1 MPKNIKKEVK
11 LATDVSY
18 LNKDFD
24 SFRSQLVSYA
34 AANYSEQIN
43 DFTQAGLGG
52 LFVDMAAYV
61 GDSLSFYL
69 DHQFNELN
77 LETAIE
83 EKNIERLVRLAGVK
97 ATPKSPATAY
107 VDVSVV
113 IPAKF
118 NNNEYEPDPDLLP
131 VIKSETTFTST
142 NGTNFYLYDD
152 IDFSIKTDDNFLDA
166 TVTINGTDSAGNPS
180 SFIVTK
186 EGVCTSGK
194 LINETHV
201 IGDAFVPFRTISL
214 RKGDVSEIIFVKDS
228 DNNEYFEVDN
238 LTQDLVYKRILN
250 DFDDKNLVRER
261 IEMSPASR
269 RFVKEFDRQTGK
281 TGIRFGGGRED
292 VFDDDVIPDPSE
304 FALPLFGDRKTFNSV
319 TIDPNSFLE
328 TQTLGIAPKNTIIT
342 VAYRSGGGVL
352 HNVPAS
358 SIATVSSLIMNFK
371 TTPTPENIVKIRA
384 STSVN
389 NTIPAG
395 GGEEEPTIEE
405 LRQIAINNQNSQNR
419 IVTRQD
425 LLSRIYTL
433 PNNFGR
439 VFRAAVVDNPNNPL
453 GARLFIISRNSQ
465 KQLIIS
471 PDTLKD
477 NLSVYLNQFRLISE
491 SIDILDAPIVNIAIK
506 YSIAVEK
513 GYNFQSVINEVN
525 ASLKDYFKIE
535 NFQINQPILIS
546 DVSNLILNTPG
557 SLSLIELKFVGM
569 SGVLNQTAYSNFTY
583 VPSENLSRGMYYPP
597 PGGIFEVK
605 YPDIDIVGRA
615 I

>member
-1 MPKNIKKEVK
+1 MPKNIKKKVK

-18 LNKDFD
+18 LNKDFK
-24 SFRSQLVSYA
+24 SFREQLVGYA
-34 AANYSEQIN
+34 AANYSDQIN

-83 EKNIERLVRLAGVK
+83 EKNIERLVRLAGVR
-97 ATPKSPATAY
+97 ATPKAPSTAY
-107 VDVSVV
+107 VDISIV
-113 IPAKF
+113 IPAKLI
-118 NNNEYEPDPDLLP
+118 NGEYQPDPDLLP
-131 VIKSETTFTST
+131 IIKSETIFAST

-166 TVTINGTDSAGNPS
+166 IVAINGQDASGNPS

-186 EGVCTSGK
+186 EGVCTSGQ

-201 IGDAFVPFRTISL
+201 VGNDFIPFRIIRL
-214 RKGDVSEIIFVKDS
+214 RKANVSEIVFVKDS

-238 LTQDLVYKRILN
+238 LTQDLVYKRVLN
-250 DFDDKNLVRER
+250 NFDDKNLVRER
-261 IEMSPASR
+261 IEIIPASR

-281 TGIRFGGGRED
+281 TGIRFGGGKAD
-292 VFDDDVIPDPSE
+292 VFDDDIIPDPSD
-304 FALPLFGDRKTFNSV
+304 FALPLFGDRKTFNNV

-328 TQTLGIAPKNTIIT
+328 TQTLGIAPKNTVIT

-352 HNVPAS
+352 HNVPAG
-358 SIATVSSLIMNFK
+358 SITTVSSLNMNFK
-371 TTPTPENIVKIRA
+371 STPAPENIVKIRA
-384 STSVN
+384 SVAVN
-389 NTIPAG
+389 NSLPAG

-405 LRQIAINNQNSQNR
+405 LRQIAINNKNSQNR

-425 LLSRIYTL
+425 LISRIYTI

-453 GARLFIISRNSQ
+453 AARLFIISRNNQ
-465 KQLIIS
+465 KQLTIS
-471 PDTLKD
+471 PDTLKN
-477 NLSVYLNQFRLISE
+477 NLSIYLNQYRLISE
-491 SIDILDAPIVNIAIK
+491 SIDILDAPIINIGIK

-513 GYNFQSVINEVN
+513 GYNTQAVINDIN
-525 ASLKDYFKIE
+525 SNLKDYFKIE
-535 NFQINQPILIS
+535 NFQINQPIIIA
-546 DVSNLILNTPG
+546 DVSNLILNTQG
-557 SLSLIELKFVGM
+557 ALSLIELKFTGI
-569 SGVLNQTAYSNFTY
+569 SGNVDGKSYSSYTY
-583 VPSENLSRGMYYPP
+583 VPSENLSKGIYYPP
-597 PGGIFEVK
+597 PGGIFEIK
-605 YPDIDIVGRA
+605 YQNSDIVGRV

>member
-107 VDVSVV
+107 IDVSVV

-201 IGDAFVPFRTISL
+201 IGDTFVPFRTISL

>member
-107 VDVSVV
+107 IDVSVV

-201 IGDAFVPFRTISL
+201 IGDTFVPFRTISL

-384 STSVN
+384 STTVN

-491 SIDILDAPIVNIAIK
+491 SIDILDSPIINIAIK
-506 YSIAVEK
+506 YSISVEK

-535 NFQINQPILIS
+535 NFQINQPILIA
-546 DVSNLILNTPG
+546 DISNLILNTPG
-557 SLSLIELKFVGM
+557 ALSLIELKFVGM
-569 SGVLNQTAYSNFTY
+569 SGTIDFNNYSSFTY

>member
-113 IPAKF
+113 IPAKL
-118 NNNEYEPDPDLLP
+118 NNNEYEPDSDLLP

-569 SGVLNQTAYSNFTY
+569 SGVLDQTAYSNFTY

>member
-24 SFRSQLVSYA
+24 SFRSQLVNYA
-34 AANYSEQIN
+34 TVNYSEQIN

-83 EKNIERLVRLAGVK
+83 ERNIERLVRLAGVK

-107 VDVSVV
+107 VEVSVV
-113 IPAKF
+113 IPAKLVS
-118 NNNEYEPDPDLLP
+118 NEYQPDPDLLP
-131 VIKSETTFTST
+131 VIKSETTFSST

-152 IDFSIKTDDNFLDA
+152 IDYSIRTDDNFLDA
-166 TVTINGTDSAGNPS
+166 TISINGTDSSGNPT

-186 EGVCTSGK
+186 EGVCTSGQ

-201 IGDAFVPFRTISL
+201 IGNTFVPFRTISL

-228 DNNEYFEVDN
+228 DNNEYFEVEN
-238 LTQDLVYKRILN
+238 LTQDLVYKRVLN
-250 DFDDKNLVRER
+250 NFDDKNLVRER
-261 IEMSPASR
+261 IEMTPASR

-281 TGIRFGGGRED
+281 TGIRFGGGKED
-292 VFDDDVIPDPSE
+292 VFDDDIIPDPSE
-304 FALPLFGDRKTFNSV
+304 FALPLFGDRKTFNNV
-319 TIDPNSFLE
+319 TIDPNAFLE
-328 TQTLGIAPKNTIIT
+328 TQTLGIAPRNTILT

-358 SIATVSSLIMNFK
+358 SITTVSSLIMNFK

-384 STSVN
+384 STTVSN
-389 NTIPAG
+389 LIPAG

-405 LRQIAINNQNSQNR
+405 LRQIGINNQNSQNR

-425 LLSRIYTL
+425 LLSRIYTI

-453 GARLFIISRNSQ
+453 GARLFIVSRDSQ
-465 KQLIIS
+465 KKLIIS

-477 NLSVYLNQFRLISE
+477 NLSIYLNQYRLISE
-491 SIDILDAPIVNIAIK
+491 AIDILDAPIVNIAIK

-513 GYNFQSVINEVN
+513 GYNFQSVINESN
-525 ASLKDYFKIE
+525 SSLKDYFKVE
-535 NFQINQPILIS
+535 NFQLNQPIVIA
-546 DVSNLILNTPG
+546 DISNLILNTPG
-557 SLSLIELKFVGM
+557 VLSLIELKF
-569 SGVLNQTAYSNFTY
+569 SGVSGTADSKAYSSFTY

-597 PGGIFEVK
+597 PGGIFEIK
-605 YPDIDIVGRA
+605 YPNIDIIGRA

>member
-107 VDVSVV
+107 IDVSVV

-201 IGDAFVPFRTISL
+201 IGDTFVPFRTISL

-371 TTPTPENIVKIRA
+371 TTPTPENIGQVLQSTIHYLQEVVKK
-384 STSVN
+384 
-389 NTIPAG
+389 
-395 GGEEEPTIEE
+395 
-405 LRQIAINNQNSQNR
+405 NQ
-419 IVTRQD
+419 
-425 LLSRIYTL
+425 
-433 PNNFGR
+433 
-439 VFRAAVVDNPNNPL
+439 
-453 GARLFIISRNSQ
+453 
-465 KQLIIS
+465 QL
-471 PDTLKD
+471 K
-477 NLSVYLNQFRLISE
+477 N
-491 SIDILDAPIVNIAIK
+491 
-506 YSIAVEK
+506 
-513 GYNFQSVINEVN
+513 
-525 ASLKDYFKIE
+525 
-535 NFQINQPILIS
+535 
-546 DVSNLILNTPG
+546 
-557 SLSLIELKFVGM
+557 
-569 SGVLNQTAYSNFTY
+569 
-583 VPSENLSRGMYYPP
+583 
-597 PGGIFEVK
+597 
-605 YPDIDIVGRA
+605 
-615 I
+615 

>member
-1 MPKNIKKEVK
+1 MPKNIKKKVK
-11 LATDVSY
+11 LSTDVSY

-24 SFRSQLVSYA
+24 SFREQLVGYA
-34 AANYSEQIN
+34 TANYSDQIN

-52 LFVDMAAYV
+52 LFLDMAAYV

-107 VDVSVV
+107 VDITVV
-113 IPAKF
+113 IPSKLI
-118 NNNEYEPDPDLLP
+118 NGEYQPDPDLLP
-131 VIKSETTFTST
+131 IVKSETVFTST

-152 IDFSIKTDDNFLDA
+152 VDFSVKTDDNFLDA
-166 TVTINGTDSAGNPS
+166 LVTINGVDSSGNPS

-186 EGVCTSGK
+186 EGVCTSGQ

-201 IGDAFVPFRTISL
+201 IGSDFIPFRTVRL
-214 RKGDVSEIIFVKDS
+214 RKNNVSEIVFVKDS

-238 LTQDLVYKRILN
+238 LTQDLVYKRVLN
-250 DFDDKNLVRER
+250 NFDDKNLVRER
-261 IEMSPASR
+261 IEMIPASR

-281 TGIRFGGGRED
+281 TGIRFGGGKAD
-292 VFDDDVIPDPSE
+292 VFDDDIIPDPSE
-304 FALPLFGDRKTFNSV
+304 FALPLFGDRKTFSNV

-328 TQTLGIAPKNTIIT
+328 TQTLGIAPQNTVIT

-352 HNVPAS
+352 HNVPAG
-358 SIATVSSLIMNFK
+358 SITTVTSLNMTFK
-371 TTPTPENIVKIRA
+371 STPTPENIVGIR
-384 STSVN
+384 SSVN
-389 NTIPAG
+389 VNNELPAG

-425 LLSRIYTL
+425 LISRIYTL

-453 GARLFIISRNSQ
+453 SARLFIISRNNQ
-465 KQLIIS
+465 KQLILS
-471 PDTLKD
+471 PDTLKN
-477 NLSVYLNQFRLISE
+477 NLSVYLNQYRLISE

-506 YSIAVEK
+506 YSISVEK
-513 GYNFQSVINEVN
+513 GYNFQSVINEAN
-525 ASLKDYFKIE
+525 ANLKDYFKIE

-546 DVSNLILNTPG
+546 DISNLILNTAG
-557 SLSLIELKFVGM
+557 VLSLIELKFVGM
-569 SGVLNQTAYSNFTY
+569 SGNVDFNAYSSFTY
-583 VPSENLSRGMYYPP
+583 VPSENLTRGMYFPP

-605 YPDIDIVGRA
+605 YPNIDIVGRA

>member
-1 MPKNIKKEVK
+1 MPKNIKKKVK

-24 SFRSQLVSYA
+24 SFREQLINYA
-34 AANYSEQIN
+34 SVNYSDQIN

-97 ATPKSPATAY
+97 ATPKAPATAY
-107 VDVSVV
+107 VDVTVV
-113 IPAKF
+113 IPSKLVGGEF
-118 NNNEYEPDPDLLP
+118 QPDPDLLP
-131 VIKSETTFTST
+131 VVKSETVFTAT
-142 NGTNFYLYDD
+142 NGTDFYLHDD
-152 IDFSIKTDDNFLDA
+152 IDFSIRTDDNFLDA
-166 TVTINGTDSAGNPS
+166 TVTINGVDSSGNPA
-180 SFIVTK
+180 SFTVTK

-194 LINETHV
+194 LVNETHV
-201 IGDAFVPFRTISL
+201 IGDTFVPFRTINL

-228 DNNEYFEVDN
+228 DSTEYYEVDN
-238 LTQDLVYKRILN
+238 LTQDLIYKRVLN
-250 DFDDKNLVRER
+250 NFDDKNLVRER
-261 IEMSPASR
+261 IEISPASH
-269 RFVKEFDRQTGK
+269 RFVKEYDRQTGK
-281 TGIRFGGGRED
+281 TRIRFGSGRAD
-292 VFDDDVIPDPSE
+292 VFDDDIIPDPSE

-319 TIDPNSFLE
+319 TIDPNSFLD
-328 TQTLGIAPKNTIIT
+328 TQTLGISPRNTIIT
-342 VAYRSGGGVL
+342 IAYRTGGGVL

-358 SIATVSSLIMNFK
+358 SITTVSSLNMVFK

-384 STSVN
+384 STSVSN
-389 NTIPAG
+389 ALPAG

-425 LLSRIYTL
+425 LISRIYTL

-453 GARLFIISRNSQ
+453 GARLFIISRNAQ
-465 KQLIIS
+465 KQLITS

-477 NLSVYLNQFRLISE
+477 NLSIYLNQFRLISE
-491 SIDILDAPIVNIAIK
+491 AIDILDAPIVNIAIK
-506 YSIAVEK
+506 YSVAVEK
-513 GYNFQSVINEVN
+513 GYTFQSVLNEAN
-525 ASLKDYFKIE
+525 SSLKDYFKIE
-535 NFQINQPILIS
+535 NFQINQPILIA
-546 DVSNLILNTPG
+546 DISNLILNTPG
-557 SLSLIELKFVGM
+557 VLSLIELKFIGM
-569 SGVLNQTAYSNFTY
+569 NGTVDFNPYSTFTY
-583 VPSENLSRGMYYPP
+583 VPSENLTRGMYYPP
-597 PGGIFEVK
+597 PGGIFEIK
-605 YPDIDIVGRA
+605 YPSLDIVGRA
-615 I
+615 V

>member
-1 MPKNIKKEVK
+1 MPKNIKKKVK
-11 LATDVSY
+11 LATNVSY

-24 SFRSQLVSYA
+24 SFRQQLVNYA
-34 AANYSEQIN
+34 AANYSNQIN

-97 ATPKSPATAY
+97 STPKAPSTAY

-113 IPAKF
+113 IPAKLVSG
-118 NNNEYEPDPDLLP
+118 EYQPDPDLLP
-131 VIKSETTFTST
+131 VIKSETVFSST

-152 IDFSIKTDDNFLDA
+152 IDFSIRTDDNFLDA
-166 TVTINGTDSAGNPS
+166 IVTINGTDSSGNPS
-180 SFIVTK
+180 SFSLTK
-186 EGVCTSGK
+186 EGVCSSGQ

-201 IGDAFVPFRTISL
+201 VGDSFIPFRVISL
-214 RKGDVSEIIFVKDS
+214 RKADVSEIIFVKDS

-238 LTQDLVYKRILN
+238 LTQDLIYKRVLN
-250 DFDDKNLVRER
+250 NFDDKNLVRER
-261 IEMSPASR
+261 IEITPASR

-281 TGIRFGGGRED
+281 TGIRFGGGRAD
-292 VFDDDVIPDPSE
+292 VFDDDIIPDPSE
-304 FALPLFGDRKTFNSV
+304 FALPLYGDRKTFNSV

-328 TQTLGIAPKNTIIT
+328 TQTLGIAPRNTIIT
-342 VAYRSGGGVL
+342 VAYRSGGGVI

-358 SIATVSSLIMNFK
+358 SISAVSSLSMNFK
-371 TTPTPENIVKIRA
+371 TTPSPDNIVKIRA

-389 NTIPAG
+389 NPLPAG

-405 LRQIAINNQNSQNR
+405 LRQIAINNKNSQNR

-425 LLSRIYTL
+425 LISRIYTI

-439 VFRAAVVDNPNNPL
+439 VFRAAIIDNPNNPL
-453 GARLFIISRNSQ
+453 AARLFIISRNSQ

-477 NLSVYLNQFRLISE
+477 NLSTYLNQYRLISE
-491 SIDILDAPIVNIAIK
+491 AIDILDAPIANMAIK
-506 YSIAVEK
+506 YSVSVEK
-513 GYNFQSVINEVN
+513 GYNAQSVINDIN
-525 ASLKDYFKIE
+525 ASLKDYFKVE
-535 NFQINQPILIS
+535 NFQINQPIVIA

-557 SLSLIELKFVGM
+557 SLSLIELKFIGM
-569 SGVLNQTAYSNFTY
+569 SGTINQSVYSNYTY
-583 VPSENLSRGMYYPP
+583 VPSENLSRGMYFPP
-597 PGGIFEVK
+597 PGGIFEIK
-605 YPDIDIVGRA
+605 YPGVDIVGRV

>member
-107 VDVSVV
+107 VNVSIVV
-113 IPAKF
+113 PAKF
-118 NNNEYEPDPDLLP
+118 DNNEYKPDPDLLP

-142 NGTNFYLYDD
+142 NGVNFYLYDD

-166 TVTINGTDSAGNPS
+166 NVTINGTDSVGNPA
-180 SFIVTK
+180 SFIITK

-201 IGDAFVPFRTISL
+201 IGDGFVPFRTISL

-238 LTQDLVYKRILN
+238 LTQDLVYKRVLN
-250 DFDDKNLVRER
+250 NFDDKNLVRER
-261 IEMSPASR
+261 IEMTPASR

-358 SIATVSSLIMNFK
+358 SIATVTSLIMNFK

-384 STSVN
+384 STSVSN
-389 NTIPAG
+389 EIPAG

-477 NLSVYLNQFRLISE
+477 NLSLYLNQFRLISE
-491 SIDILDAPIVNIAIK
+491 SIDILDTPIVNIAIK
-506 YSIAVEK
+506 YSISVEK

-546 DVSNLILNTPG
+546 DISNLILNTPG
-557 SLSLIELKFVGM
+557 TLSLIELKFVGM
-569 SGVLNQTAYSNFTY
+569 SGVIDQTPYSNFTY

-605 YPDIDIVGRA
+605 YPDSDIIGRA

>member
-1 MPKNIKKEVK
+1 
-11 LATDVSY
+11 
-18 LNKDFD
+18 
-24 SFRSQLVSYA
+24 
-34 AANYSEQIN
+34 
-43 DFTQAGLGG
+43 
-52 LFVDMAAYV
+52 
-61 GDSLSFYL
+61 
-69 DHQFNELN
+69 
-77 LETAIE
+77 
-83 EKNIERLVRLAGVK
+83 
-97 ATPKSPATAY
+97 
-107 VDVSVV
+107 
-113 IPAKF
+113 
-118 NNNEYEPDPDLLP
+118 LP

-491 SIDILDAPIVNIAIK
+491 SIDIRDSPIINIAIK
-506 YSIAVEK
+506 YSISVEK

-535 NFQINQPILIS
+535 NFQINQPILIA
-546 DVSNLILNTPG
+546 DISNLILNTPG
-557 SLSLIELKFVGM
+557 ALSLIELKFVGM
-569 SGVLNQTAYSNFTY
+569 SGTIDFNNYSSFTY

>member
-1 MPKNIKKEVK
+1 MPKNIKKKVK
-11 LATDVSY
+11 LATNVSY

-24 SFRSQLVSYA
+24 SFRQQLVNYA
-34 AANYSEQIN
+34 AANYSNQIN

-97 ATPKSPATAY
+97 STPKAPSTAY

-113 IPAKF
+113 IPAKLVSG
-118 NNNEYEPDPDLLP
+118 EYQPDPDLLP
-131 VIKSETTFTST
+131 VIKSETVFSST

-152 IDFSIKTDDNFLDA
+152 IDFSIRTDDNFLDA
-166 TVTINGTDSAGNPS
+166 IVTINGTDSSGNPS
-180 SFIVTK
+180 SFSLTK
-186 EGVCTSGK
+186 EGVCSSGQ

-201 IGDAFVPFRTISL
+201 VGDSFIPFRVISL

-238 LTQDLVYKRILN
+238 LTQDLIYKRVLN
-250 DFDDKNLVRER
+250 NFDDKNLVRER
-261 IEMSPASR
+261 IEITPASR

-281 TGIRFGGGRED
+281 TGIRFGGGRSD
-292 VFDDDVIPDPSE
+292 VFDDDIIPDPSE
-304 FALPLFGDRKTFNSV
+304 FALPLYGDRKTFNSV

-328 TQTLGIAPKNTIIT
+328 TQTLGIAPRNTIIT
-342 VAYRSGGGVL
+342 VAYRSGGGVI

-358 SIATVSSLIMNFK
+358 SISAVSSLSMNFK
-371 TTPTPENIVKIRA
+371 TTPSPDNIVKIRA

-389 NTIPAG
+389 NPLPAG

-405 LRQIAINNQNSQNR
+405 LRQIAINNKNSQNR

-425 LLSRIYTL
+425 LISRIYTI

-439 VFRAAVVDNPNNPL
+439 VFRAAIIDNPNNPL
-453 GARLFIISRNSQ
+453 AARLFIISRNSQ

-477 NLSVYLNQFRLISE
+477 NLSTYLNQYRLISE
-491 SIDILDAPIVNIAIK
+491 SIDILDAPIVNMTIK
-506 YSIAVEK
+506 YSVSVEK
-513 GYNFQSVINEVN
+513 GYNAQSVINDIN
-525 ASLKDYFKIE
+525 ASLKDYFKVE
-535 NFQINQPILIS
+535 NFQINQPVVIA

-557 SLSLIELKFVGM
+557 SLSLIELKFIGM
-569 SGVLNQTAYSNFTY
+569 SGTINQSVYSNYTY
-583 VPSENLSRGMYYPP
+583 VPSENLSRGMYFPP
-597 PGGIFEVK
+597 PGGIFEIK
-605 YPDIDIVGRA
+605 YPGVDIVGRV